1 LYRLLAVSLSLL
13 MACLAGELLLRLIG
27 YSRSYV
33 NPGGSFLDFDPLLG
47 ARGKPNFSGR
57 FQTRDF
63 DIVVAHDQ
71 NGFRRPVE
79 HPELPSP
86 QRDVYVIGDSFVW
99 GCGVGQTGVLTN
111 RMETLMPGYRVH
123 NFGIAG
129 SGTVEQYTVFKT
141 HIRDQLRA
149 EDTVVVAFYAGNDF
163 GDNVGRFFHDRLH
176 ATIRDGKVCEVPPS
190 GERSTVKQL
199 KNSLKDHSCL
209 FNLVTFCIDRFKYSG
224 VAVRSSQRSKRQP
237 PPAEEIAAAAAD
249 NGAPVVVTR
258 FYLAEFKK
266 ACAEKG
272 VNLLVAYI
280 PGQAELGE
288 DDFSS
293 TDEFT
298 GPEEAAFRPAFF
310 RITQSLGIKTLDL
323 LPPLLATKQAGRFD
337 RLTFC
342 YDQHWNEH
350 GHLVG
355 AEALSSL
362 IVETDKQRLAGL
374 PRSLR

>member
-13 MACLAGELLLRLIG
+13 LACLAGELLLRLIG

-33 NPGGSFLDFDPLLG
+33 NPGGTFLDFDPVLG

-63 DIVVAHDQ
+63 DVVVAHDQ

-79 HPELPSP
+79 HPELPPP

-111 RMETLMPGYRVH
+111 RMEMLMPGYRVH

-129 SGTVEQYTVFKT
+129 SGTVEQYTLFKT
-141 HIRDQLRA
+141 QIREQLCA

-190 GERSTVKQL
+190 GERSKLKQL
-199 KNSLKDHSCL
+199 KNALKDHSYL

-224 VAVRSSQRSKRQP
+224 VAVRSSQRSERRP
-237 PPAEEIAAAAAD
+237 PPAEEIAAAACD

-266 ACAEKG
+266 ACDEKRA
-272 VNLLVAYI
+272 NLLLAYL

-288 DDFSS
+288 DDCSS

-298 GPEEAAFRPAFF
+298 APEEAAFRPAFF

-323 LPPLLATKQAGRFD
+323 LPPLLAAKQAGRFD
-337 RLTFC
+337 RLTFR

-355 AEALSSL
+355 AEALSSR